1 MCTDHAEA
9 YSLHYLL
16 ASCRV
21 ARSIAGG
28 GRWWCRVYAAFV
40 GSRNHNIQCSAN
52 DGNFGRTGAKHTA
65 KHQHKTLSSTKPGLQ
80 CVLCRHYA
88 LVAIACFLFPA
99 LSLSRGGMSFA
110 RSRSLPYSVCRIRI
124 THCHFNPFVM
134 RRRRRRRHQRQ
145 HTGTH
150 THTNSLTRN
159 STLGGNCFVTLLL
172 LACVRCM
179 ASAVI
184 VSDHTQSRCARPRF
198 VDCLASNAP
207 RVRSCCCCVAYALTP
222 DSVCL

>member
-28 GRWWCRVYAAFV
+28 GLWWCRVYAAFV

-150 THTNSLTRN
+150 THTLTDKKQLARRQ
-159 STLGGNCFVTLLL
+159 LFRDFIIIGVREMYGQCGNC
-172 LACVRCM
+172 VRSHSI
-179 ASAVI
+179 ALRSP
-184 VSDHTQSRCARPRF
+184 T
-198 VDCLASNAP
+198 NAP